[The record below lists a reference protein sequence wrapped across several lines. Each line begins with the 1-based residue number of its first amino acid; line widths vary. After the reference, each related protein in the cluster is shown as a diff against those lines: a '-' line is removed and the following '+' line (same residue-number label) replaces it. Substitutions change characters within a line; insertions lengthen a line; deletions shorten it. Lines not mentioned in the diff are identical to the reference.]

1 VLKRA
6 AKSCKISAQKAN
18 MVPEMATAALPRPN
32 EKIAILSFV
41 LVFFCGMVMG
51 AVVMSFTSHA
61 NLHGS
66 APLAAGLSMSVRE
79 WKEELNLTDQ
89 QTVQLTSVLDDFSH
103 YYDNVLADG
112 NSRIMQ
118 ILNPEQRRKYE
129 EMLRAHKNKPGAP

>member
-1 VLKRA
+1 
-6 AKSCKISAQKAN
+6 

-51 AVVMSFTSHA
+51 AVVMSLSGHA
-61 NLHGS
+61 TLHGS
-66 APLAAGLSMSVRE
+66 PPLASGLSMSVRE

-89 QTVQLTSVLDDFSH
+89 QTDQLTSILDDFSH
-103 YYDNVLADG
+103 YYDYVLADG

-129 EMLRAHKNKPGAP
+129 QMLRAHKNAAH